1 MKAIVSKK
9 WQRFVGVAVLAV
21 LMAGCSTMNVG
32 DAPNLPKTAA
42 WAILPI
48 ANTTETPDAGQ
59 RAENIAQSIMVQ
71 NGFTDLHRYVGDPDG
86 GDSLVGANNAQ
97 ARVRALDWARKT
109 GAKYALSGAVTE
121 WRYKVGVDGEPVAGV
136 TFDVIDLSNGSVVW
150 SATGSRSGWSRS
162 SLSGV
167 GQTLIRNLLAPL
179 AQP

>member
-1 MKAIVSKK
+1 MKTNAFKK
-9 WQRFVGVAVLAV
+9 WQRFFGVAVLAV

-32 DAPNLPKTAA
+32 DAPKLPKTAS
-42 WAILPI
+42 WVILPI

-59 RAENIAQSIMVQ
+59 RAESIAQSILVQ
-71 NGFTDLHRYVGDPDG
+71 NGFTDLHRYVGDPDS
-86 GDSLVGANNAQ
+86 GDSLIGGNNAQ
-97 ARVRALDWARKT
+97 TRVRALAWARKI

-136 TFDVIDLSNGSVVW
+136 TFDVIDVSNGNTVW

-162 SLSGV
+162 SLAGV

-179 AQP
+179 AQQ